1 MKGDEQ
7 MDLLDLLKYHG
18 VADKAQGVVFGS
30 AAVQII
36 SNYATEITLAITF
49 LSFVVMWFYKHRTSA
64 QDKKYKQELLRIKK
78 GEYSK
83 YMMRVLK
90 ENSEISPEQLFKIQK
105 DIENESTFRD

>member
-7 MDLLDLLKYHG
+7 MDLLDLLKSHA
-18 VADKAQGVVFGS
+18 VADKAQGVIFGS
-30 AAVQII
+30 AAVQVI

-49 LSFVVMWFYKHRTSA
+49 VSFIIMWFYKHKTSER
-64 QDKKYKQELLRIKK
+64 DKAYKHELLRIKK

-90 ENSEISPEQLFKIQK
+90 ENSEISPEQLLKIQK
-105 DIENESTFRD
+105 DIEDESNFRD